1 MNGHILRRDKART
14 FDSLIFVSTGDFY
27 YQPECF
33 MKLQLKPR
41 NGLFFFALYLPSLSY
56 FSLCLLPPFFL
67 TLTPFFLFL
76 SLSLRSPISPSL
88 SYSSSSLFLGF
99 FFFVLLC
106 FITLTTQLTHPT
118 VEYLLV
124 YKTKFSLCKWKR
136 RTPLSVK

>member
-1 MNGHILRRDKART
+1 MDFFFFKSERFLWNDIASPRIDTPAGIVGSRMNGHILRRDKART

-99 FFFVLLC
+99 FFFVLL
-106 FITLTTQLTHPT
+106 L
-118 VEYLLV
+118 
-124 YKTKFSLCKWKR
+124 
-136 RTPLSVK
+136 